1 MRVKDLLS
9 ASCIELNGSAGSK
22 QEAIEKMVDLMT
34 KRGNISDKETYLK
47 GVFAREEESTTGI
60 GEGIAIPHCKS
71 DAVSAP
77 GLAAMVLPNGVDYD
91 ALDGAP
97 VDIIFLIA
105 APNSEDNVHLDV
117 LSRLSIHLFR

>member
-1 MRVKDLLS
+1 MRVEDLLS
-9 ASCIELNGSAGSK
+9 KESIDLNGSASSK
-22 QEAIEKMVDLMT
+22 KEAIEKMVDLMA

-71 DAVSAP
+71 DAVKAP
-77 GLAAMVLPNGVDYD
+77 GLAAMVLKDGVDYD

-97 VDIIFLIA
+97 VDLIFLIA
-105 APNSEDNVHLDV
+105 AP
-117 LSRLSIHLFR
+117 